1 MTAEPQQYG
10 FEFYSSIEII
20 KLTKQVILF
29 DSKNYFL
36 KII

>member
-1 MTAEPQQYG
+1 MILIEVIKLDLLL
-10 FEFYSSIEII
+10 IEII
-20 KLTKQVILF
+20 KLSEQVILF